1 MMRIRG
7 GRASVILK
15 LRNLQGTM
23 KNVIFILAVNIFI
36 ILTLDIL
43 MTKTSHL
50 SYVKMPTVVGILTFV
65 SRIILSQLS

>member
-23 KNVIFILAVNIFI
+23 KNVIFILAVNVFI
-36 ILTLDIL
+36 ILTLNNL

-65 SRIILSQLS
+65 SRIKLSQLS